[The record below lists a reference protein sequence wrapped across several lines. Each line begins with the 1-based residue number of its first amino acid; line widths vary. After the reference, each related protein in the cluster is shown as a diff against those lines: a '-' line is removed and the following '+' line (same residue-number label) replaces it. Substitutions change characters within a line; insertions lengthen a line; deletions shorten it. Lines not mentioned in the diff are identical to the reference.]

1 MHFSDFIFGIS
12 ICFLLSFILGL
23 ERQVRRRSLGLRTMI
38 LVALGSYMFVSLSFL
53 ITGYQIDITRIAA
66 GVVAGIGFL
75 GAGVIIKDN
84 EKNQVKGLTTAA
96 TLWCDSAIGVMCA
109 AGFIKEAIV
118 SSIFVLLTNI
128 ILRYINSTINNRV
141 EQKNIIETF
150 IIKFKIDKNSTKVI
164 EEIINFDNKSDNID
178 NINYKIDGNDVE
190 IIVNVKKSNDS
201 IINNLIDKIV
211 NSYSIK
217 SYELKKISE
226 AKSYAENDELWG
238 NRLWKKT
245 KVLL

>member
-1 MHFSDFIFGIS
+1 MHFSDFIVGIS

-118 SSIFVLLTNI
+118 SSISVLLTNI

-201 IINNLIDKIV
+201 IINNLIDKII

-226 AKSYAENDELWG
+226 AKSYAENDEL
-238 NRLWKKT
+238 
-245 KVLL
+245 

>member
-178 NINYKIDGNDVE
+178 NINYKIDDNDVE

-226 AKSYAENDELWG
+226 AKSYAENDEL
-238 NRLWKKT
+238 
-245 KVLL
+245 

>member
-150 IIKFKIDKNSTKVI
+150 IIKFKTDKNSTKVI

-226 AKSYAENDELWG
+226 AKSYAENDEL
-238 NRLWKKT
+238 
-245 KVLL
+245 

>member
-128 ILRYINSTINNRV
+128 ILRYLNSTINNRV

-178 NINYKIDGNDVE
+178 NINYKIDCNDVE

-226 AKSYAENDELWG
+226 AKSYAENDEL
-238 NRLWKKT
+238 
-245 KVLL
+245 

>member
-226 AKSYAENDELWG
+226 AKSYAENDEL
-238 NRLWKKT
+238 
-245 KVLL
+245 